1 MFSIIHISN
10 HFTNVMPK
18 EQYNTRKQKL
28 LQYLRKHKELPT
40 YEEMLILFKLK
51 SKGSL
56 HKYVTKFIEE
66 GIIRRNHSGRLIATS
81 KLYGLRQLGSVQAG
95 FPSAAEE
102 EILDTMSLDE
112 WLIDNPESS
121 YILTVSG
128 DSMID
133 AGIVEGDMVIV
144 DRIKKPKTGSIV
156 VAQVD
161 GDWTMKYFIQ
171 RGERI
176 FLRPANK
183 RYPDIYPQEELK
195 IGGVVSSVIR
205 KY

>member
-1 MFSIIHISN
+1 MSHQ
-10 HFTNVMPK
+10 
-18 EQYNTRKQKL
+18 QYEDRKQKL
-28 LQYLRKHKELPT
+28 LSYLRTHKELPT
-40 YEEMLILFKLK
+40 YEEMLRLFNLK

-56 HKYVTKFIEE
+56 HKYVQKFIEE
-66 GIIRRNHSGRLIATS
+66 GIMSRNHSGRLIATS
-81 KLYGLRQLGSVQAG
+81 KLYGLRLLGSVQAG
-95 FPSAAEE
+95 FPSPAEE
-102 EILDTMSLDE
+102 ELVDTLSLDE

-144 DRIKKPKTGSIV
+144 DRIKKPKTGNIV

-161 GDWTMKYFIQ
+161 GDWTMKYFIE
-171 RGERI
+171 RGGRV
-176 FLRPANK
+176 FLRAANK
-183 RYPDIYPQEELK
+183 RYPDIHPQEELK